1 MAEDNMDDPK
11 LNLHSEDEAEDDDDD
26 EEEEETIES
35 FESMD
40 LDQRLLHA
48 IAKQGWRKPTLIQ
61 AKAIP
66 LALEGYDILARART
80 GTGKTGAFTIP
91 ILQKILMAKKFA
103 TSTTT
108 TTTTASKIRALILA
122 PSKELCNQILQN
134 FSKLIEFCRRDINI
148 MDISHGNLDD
158 KRNFLITEQPDIL
171 ISTPKK
177 IIEYF
182 QAKILKNLP
191 KQLDF
196 LVIDESDLMFSFGY
210 REDLLKIFEHL
221 SSSKSSN
228 VQHFLMSATLN
239 TDVRELKNLL
249 LNNPVILKLEE
260 PDLPESDKLQ
270 QYHIEVF
277 DDEEKFVLINALL
290 KLGLIVGKTIIFVAN
305 IDRCYR
311 LRLFLEQFGIRS
323 CLLNSELPIKSR
335 CSIIEQFNNDNYD
348 IIIASDEKCLTD
360 PNQRKTTTTKTIK
373 RKKLAK
379 TIMGESSV
387 ARGIDFKF
395 VSNVINFD
403 FPETIDSYIHR
414 VGRTARGG
422 GGNTDASN
430 DDSCGTVLSFVGP
443 DEHENFQRVC
453 RKFQRRQSSSNE
465 TTNVFRP
472 YQFRMNELEAF
483 RYRSR
488 DALRSITTIAI
499 REARLRE
506 IRREMLQSKQLQNE
520 FFQKHPKDLKIL
532 RFDRPLDVIKSAHGN
547 RSHLKDLPDYI
558 IPKTLQT
565 SVRSKRE
572 NRRIE
577 QQAMLNY
584 QPSLSGRK
592 NKRKSM
598 NQMKTKLKNQQND
611 PLKTFRMNAIQRYKN
626 KKRQKS
632 RK

>member
-1 MAEDNMDDPK
+1 
-11 LNLHSEDEAEDDDDD
+11 
-26 EEEEETIES
+26 
-35 FESMD
+35 
-40 LDQRLLHA
+40 
-48 IAKQGWRKPTLIQ
+48 WRKPTLIQ

-239 TDVRELKNLL
+239 TDVCELKNLL

-335 CSIIEQFNNDNYD
+335 LMKNVYQIRINVKQ
-348 IIIASDEKCLTD
+348 
-360 PNQRKTTTTKTIK
+360 QRQQKK

-379 TIMGESSV
+379 TTMGESSV

-422 GGNTDASN
+422 GG
-430 DDSCGTVLSFVGP
+430 
-443 DEHENFQRVC
+443 
-453 RKFQRRQSSSNE
+453 
-465 TTNVFRP
+465 
-472 YQFRMNELEAF
+472 
-483 RYRSR
+483 
-488 DALRSITTIAI
+488 
-499 REARLRE
+499 
-506 IRREMLQSKQLQNE
+506 
-520 FFQKHPKDLKIL
+520 
-532 RFDRPLDVIKSAHGN
+532 
-547 RSHLKDLPDYI
+547 
-558 IPKTLQT
+558 
-565 SVRSKRE
+565 
-572 NRRIE
+572 
-577 QQAMLNY
+577 
-584 QPSLSGRK
+584 
-592 NKRKSM
+592 
-598 NQMKTKLKNQQND
+598 
-611 PLKTFRMNAIQRYKN
+611 
-626 KKRQKS
+626 
-632 RK
+632 